1 MLLHPFADGDIR
13 SLCQIPYGVEALPK
27 HDEESVAYAIPESN
41 CTFRRQIV
49 VRANILPS
57 EARHDYFHLSLLR
70 PELRDIPLPGRPKT
84 TL

>member
-13 SLCQIPYGVEALPK
+13 SLCQIPYGVEVLPQ

-41 CTFRRQIV
+41 STFRRQIV

-57 EARHDYFHLSLLR
+57 EARQDYFYL
-70 PELRDIPLPGRPKT
+70 PLQIGRAHV
-84 TL
+84 